1 MSRILLRD
9 LEPGRLYHIQARA
22 TNGDQSSQWSQLW
35 DLQTTSDIMPPA
47 APTSLAWTVEGTA
60 FKAVWTGPTLNQN
73 GTPLMDFK
81 DFQVKVYSPAAPS
94 TIITYYTTAAR
105 FDFPFEMNVNS
116 FGTPRAQVNIE
127 VRARD
132 NTGNLSS
139 AATATATNPPPA
151 NVVNF
156 TATGVTDAIALKWDA
171 NTDTDLKYYLVYQGT
186 SAGAETN
193 LVYTG
198 LATTFVYNTL
208 STNTQYFKIL
218 AVDVFNSQSATA
230 STANAIAR
238 SSLGVDV
245 TPPAVPT
252 GVTVASSL
260 DSSDGSGG
268 RAYIDVSWTAVAD
281 TDLQNYSVRYST
293 GTTWEYINVPEGVT
307 TARIN
312 GLRPNTAYNVA
323 VAAVDFQGNSSAY
336 VNAGTYPITTAADTT
351 APSAPSGVTVG
362 AGVTTMTVFWN
373 ENSESDV
380 KNGVGFYE
388 VQLDTANT
396 FNTINLITKQVSGTI
411 TSFSNLTSNTTY
423 YTRVRA
429 VDASGNAGSYSSAV
443 NGTPRY
449 IANADIQ
456 AGTINGDRI
465 TAATING
472 DRVIANSLDAN
483 TIKANTTFSQNLTV
497 GSTLTMNASGIMKSS
512 NYVAGTSGWQLSN
525 NTLEINEG
533 TIRASALQL
542 QNGHNMLHPAYADWE
557 FLSTWYAG
565 KISTGTPSGTFTATI
580 VDTTEITPKYGT
592 QCLKTVRSGATTG
605 DDSDIWLGVSS
616 SAYNVPLE
624 PNTTYIFSVWINN
637 PAGSG
642 AKNVQLKLRSNDG
655 TFRAFDAMSS
665 KTDNGTWTRYS
676 GTITTGTYTAGTIGL
691 STETDGTLYW
701 DGLQLEPQ
709 TAGSTAPSTWK
720 PPSQTTI
727 DGGIIRTGS
736 IQSTASA
743 NGLSGQP
750 AWSINTAGNAQFGD
764 ALIRGRLVVGDPNN
778 PSADGVNSRIHSAN
792 YSAGTTGWIVRNDG
806 YAEFRNLAVNSIKV
820 TAFDSPFQQTSN
832 AKLFDYMQD
841 SNLWL
846 TSGSVLQKTDP
857 GAYSAESLFE
867 FTGPGLVFRN
877 GTGVKPIAYDPTI
890 LYRVSARVRTFS
902 VGTLN
907 TNGTFE
913 SNNTTGWLVDASNG
927 ATIAASNTFA
937 NTGTYSMRMTSG
949 ASTGA
954 TYRTWTNVA
963 VIPGYSYTMNFK
975 LKAMIQAAYYNA
987 SNSGNIEISVAWFN
1001 GASAISTDTQ
1011 LVAPPVDSSGVMLTA
1026 PTAFFS
1032 VGTTWTA
1039 PATATNANFTIR
1051 LARYDNVTSGTIIG
1065 YIDDVTVTTPPRIKV
1080 GLFGMD
1086 NSNNLIDFDFVD
1098 DATTPTKK
1106 HAMPSD
1112 YSLLANYAS
1121 NQYMMVADNVEVPI
1135 ATGDASSTSDWIT
1148 LTGYI
1153 KGRGGSGAT
1162 GKFGKQG
1169 MYIDEYN
1176 PSSFNQEIRYMV
1188 PYVQFDTTNGSTA
1201 QLDQFS
1207 IEAYESGAVAKVDT
1221 TGTTDS
1227 VKGVSIENIQ
1237 DGTEFDHAVRF
1248 WTGEVDEKKPGLIAH
1263 VTDGQNNDSGHLR
1276 IVPPLLNSLSNYGSG
1291 PYIGIW
1297 DQNPNYLYDASFTKG
1312 ITGWTGMANTTL
1324 SWNTT
1329 TGREDT
1335 SSLQITAVGTIS
1347 SPSTTEL
1354 LGKYQVS
1361 ILPNQELVGQFI
1373 TVSGYAQMGTATGRD
1388 VRLVV
1393 KFLDEAGSMINGYFV
1408 EKAITNTGWTY
1419 YSFVT
1424 PIVVPDTCYTI
1435 EFSFS
1440 WFNGA
1445 TGDVVL
1451 VEDVQLEANNQKTD
1465 FRSASVSKIE
1475 LNAEVIRSFGSFVIS
1490 DTDFVLPANVVG
1502 SSGKPDMPGFKGLVA
1517 QTESGTAAYRMVN
1530 YTDTNG
1536 TRASAQMTF
1545 FGPDGDEQAG
1555 VRIYGMNDASFA
1567 GRTVITNATGQ
1578 FVASTYPNTDLDE
1591 DMTTARN
1598 LRVYGH
1604 MDVQGTPPW
1613 TNLTLTNGYAVT
1625 SGAYTPSYYA
1635 NNGTVF
1641 LRGLLSNAIKGS
1653 TSSQYIATLPSGYRP
1668 SKTVYIPT
1676 IGYND
1681 ISTAISCVLVI
1692 SSTGAMFWYSS
1703 DGAATTRTFLLL
1715 DGLSFS
1721 IAPEAVAPPATGD
1734 TTAPGTPSGFTISA
1748 VSSGSSTGSY
1758 KLAWTNPSASD
1769 TAGVKIIWRSDRYPT
1784 VTIAGSGVKTLT
1796 TDGTVVTVTGAAS
1809 AAKTYTHSGLPVNKT
1824 IYYRV
1829 VSYDKSGNHSTYVS
1843 ASRYL
1848 LASPIT
1854 ISPSDSGSYR
1864 LGYGGM
1870 WRNDGD
1876 EAYQGDWTG
1885 NDNHRGLYF
1894 YGSTIYTKLSTGGVV
1909 RTPTKVT
1916 IYLKRLSTSHGNN
1929 TGVGINLRGHIYQT
1943 QPSGDPVGGL
1953 TNEAGDGDDIVFL
1966 SRGEAATVTVPSS
1979 WYNNIVD
1986 ATAANRIEGFG
1997 IYGSTTGDYAV
2008 LYGKSAGSSYGK
2020 LTIYHNG

>member
-1 MSRILLRD
+1 MSKILLRD

-47 APTSLAWTVEGTA
+47 APTGLTWTVEGTA
-60 FKAVWTGPTLNQN
+60 FKAVWTGPTLNQD
-73 GTPLMDFK
+73 GTTLMDFK

-105 FDFPFEMNVNS
+105 FDFSFESNVNS

-139 AATATATNPPPA
+139 AATASATNPPPA
-151 NVVNF
+151 NVANF

-171 NTDTDLKYYLVYQGT
+171 NTDTDLKYYQVYQGT
-186 SAGAETN
+186 AAGSENT

-198 LATTFVYNTL
+198 LATTFIYNTL
-208 STNTQYFKIL
+208 STNPQYFKIL

-230 STANAIAR
+230 STANATAR

-252 GVTVASSL
+252 GVTVTSAL
-260 DSSDGSGG
+260 DSSDPSGG
-268 RAYIDVSWTAVAD
+268 RAYIDVSWTGVAD

-336 VNAGTYPITTAADTT
+336 TNAGTYPITTAADTT
-351 APSAPSGVTVG
+351 APSAPTGVTVG
-362 AGVTTMTVFWN
+362 AGVTTMTVYWN

-388 VQLDTANT
+388 VQIDTANT
-396 FNTINLITKQVSGTI
+396 FNTGNLITKQVSGTI
-411 TSFSNLTSNTTY
+411 TSFSNLTSNTVY

-429 VDASGNAGSYSSAV
+429 VDASGNAGSYSSIV

-449 IANADIQ
+449 IANSDIQ

-465 TAATING
+465 TAATLAG
-472 DRVIANSLDAN
+472 DRVIANTLDAN
-483 TIKANTTFSQNLTV
+483 TIKANTTFSQNLNV
-497 GSTLTMNASGIMKSS
+497 GATFTMAASGIMKSS
-512 NYVAGTSGWQLSN
+512 NYVAGTSGWQLTN
-525 NTLEINEG
+525 TTLEINQG
-533 TIRASALQL
+533 TIKAAALQL
-542 QNGHNMLHPAYADWE
+542 QNGHNMVHPAYADWE
-557 FLSTWYAG
+557 FLSTWYTG
-565 KISTGTPSGTFTATI
+565 KIGTSTPSGTITWSIATV
-580 VDTTEITPKYGT
+580 VDVTPKYGV
-592 QCLKTVRSGATTG
+592 QSLKLVRAGGTSG
-605 DDSDIWLGVSS
+605 DDSDVWLGASS
-616 SAYNVPLE
+616 SAYNIPVE
-624 PNTTYIFSVWINN
+624 QNTTYIFSCYIYN
-637 PAGSG
+637 PSGSG
-642 AKNVQLKLRSNDG
+642 SKNMQLKARSSDG
-655 TFRAFDAMSS
+655 TFRSFDTMSAR
-665 KTDNGTWTRYS
+665 TDNGLWTRYS
-676 GTITTGTYTAGTIGL
+676 GTLTTGTYNAITLGI
-691 STETDGTLYW
+691 SIENDGTVYV

-709 TAGSTAPSTWK
+709 LAGSNLPSVWK

-736 IQSTASA
+736 IQSTAA
-743 NGLSGQP
+743 ADGLAGQP

-764 ALIRGRLVVGDPNN
+764 ALVRGRIVVGDPNN
-778 PSADGVNSRIHSAN
+778 PSADGANSRIHSAN
-792 YSAGTTGWIVRNDG
+792 YSAGTTGWIIRNDG
-806 YAEFRNLAVNSIKV
+806 YAEFRQIAVNSIKV
-820 TAFDSPFQQTSN
+820 TAFDSPFQQSSN

-841 SNLWL
+841 GNLWL
-846 TSGSVLQKTDP
+846 TYGSVTQKTDP

-877 GTGVKPIAYDPTI
+877 GTGVKPVAYDPTI
-890 LYRVSARVRTFS
+890 LYRVSARIRAFS

-913 SNNTTGWLVDASNG
+913 GNNTTGWSVDASNG

-954 TYRTWTNVA
+954 AYRAWTNVA
-963 VIPGYSYTMNFK
+963 VTPGYTYTLNFK
-975 LKAMIQAAYYNA
+975 LKAMLQSAYYNA
-987 SNSGNIEISVAWFN
+987 TNGGNIEARVTWFN
-1001 GASAISTDTQ
+1001 GATYVTETIQ
-1011 LVAPPVDSSGVMLTA
+1011 LLPPPVDASGVMLTA

-1032 VGTTWTA
+1032 ASATFTA
-1039 PATATNANFTIR
+1039 PAGVTNANFIIR
-1051 LARYDNVTSGTIIG
+1051 LARYDDVASGTIIG

-1086 NSNNLIDFDFVD
+1086 NSNNIVDYDFVD
-1098 DATTPTKK
+1098 VATTPTKIR
-1106 HAMPSD
+1106 AMPTD
-1112 YSLLANYAS
+1112 YSLLATYAP
-1121 NQYMMVADNVEVPI
+1121 NQYMLVADNVEVPI
-1135 ATGDASSTSDWIT
+1135 ATGASNTTADWIT
-1148 LTGYI
+1148 VTGYI

-1169 MYIDEYN
+1169 MYLDEYS

-1188 PYVQFDTTNGSTA
+1188 PYVQFDTAAGSIA

-1221 TGTTDS
+1221 TGTSDS
-1227 VKGVSIENIQ
+1227 VKGVSIESIE
-1237 DGTEFDHAVRF
+1237 DGSQFDHAVRF
-1248 WTGEVDEKKPGLIAH
+1248 WTGEVDEKKPGLIGH
-1263 VTDGQNNDSGHLR
+1263 ITDGDNNDAAHLR
-1276 IVPPLLNSLSNYGSG
+1276 IVPPLLNSLSGYDEG

-1297 DQNPNYLYDASFTKG
+1297 DQNPNYLYDASFQQG
-1312 ITGWTGMANTTL
+1312 ISGWSGMANTTL
-1324 SWNTT
+1324 SWNQTV
-1329 TGREDT
+1329 GREDT
-1335 SSLQITAVGTIS
+1335 SCLQIQAVGTIS

-1361 ILPNQELVGQFI
+1361 VLGNQELVGQFV
-1373 TVSGYAQMGTATGRD
+1373 TVSGYAQMGTATGRN

-1393 KFLDEAGSMINGYFV
+1393 KFLDESGAMINGYFV
-1408 EKAITNTGWTY
+1408 EKAITNTAWTY
-1419 YSFVT
+1419 YAFVT

-1445 TGDVVL
+1445 TGDIVY

-1465 FRSASVSKIE
+1465 FRSGAASKIE
-1475 LNAEVIRSFGSFVIS
+1475 LNSEVVRIRGAIIS
-1490 DTDFVLPANVVG
+1490 ADTDFVLPSGIQGA
-1502 SSGKPDMPGFKGLVA
+1502 SGKPDAPFYKGFYA
-1517 QTESGTAAYRMVN
+1517 QSGAGSAAWRMID

-1536 TRASAQMTF
+1536 QRASAWMTF
-1545 FGPDGDEQAG
+1545 WGPEGDEQQS
-1555 VRIYGMNDASFA
+1555 VRLYGLNDASFP
-1567 GRTVITNATGQ
+1567 GRVAITGPDGA
-1578 FVASTYPNTDLDE
+1578 FAISTAPNPDDTITTYDTHVYGNLIVDG
-1591 DMTTARN
+1591 DMVWTRPTLSNITEFDTNRAIAYARN
-1598 LRVYGH
+1598 NGRVY
-1604 MDVQGTPPW
+1604 
-1613 TNLTLTNGYAVT
+1613 
-1625 SGAYTPSYYA
+1625 
-1635 NNGTVF
+1635 
-1641 LRGLLSNAIKGS
+1641 LRGAGSGLGASGS
-1653 TSSQYIATLPSGYRP
+1653 TFFTLPSGYRP
-1668 SKTVYIPT
+1668 PSNYYV
-1676 IGYND
+1676 
-1681 ISTAISCVLVI
+1681 TATGWNGSG
-1692 SSTGAMFWYSS
+1692 STGTSGVMTIQITSA
-1703 DGAATTRTFLLL
+1703 GAVLLYAGNPMNNISFDQISFPYKVVTTASTP
-1715 DGLSFS
+1715 G
-1721 IAPEAVAPPATGD
+1721 TD
-1734 TTAPGTPSGFTISA
+1734 TTAPGTPSGFSISA
-1748 VSSGSSTGSY
+1748 VSSGTSTGSY

-1769 TAGVKIIWRSDRYPT
+1769 TAGVKVIWRSDRYPT
-1784 VTIAGSGVKTLT
+1784 VTIASSGVKTLT
-1796 TDGTVVTVTGAAS
+1796 TDGTVINVTGAAS
-1809 AAKTYTHSGLPVNKT
+1809 AAKSYTHSGLPVNKT

-1829 VSYDKSGNHSTYVS
+1829 VSYDKTGNHSTYVS

-1848 LASPIT
+1848 LASPVT
-1854 ISPSDSGSYR
+1854 ISPSSSGSYR

-1876 EAYQGDWTG
+1876 EVYQGDWTG
-1885 NDNHRGLYF
+1885 NDNHRGLFF
-1894 YGSTIYTKLSTGGVV
+1894 YGTSIYSKLSTGGVV

-1916 IYLKRLSTSHGNN
+1916 IYLKRLNTAHGNN
-1929 TGVGINLRGHIYQT
+1929 AGVGINLRGHVYQT
-1943 QPSGDPVGGL
+1943 KPSGDPVGGM
-1953 TNEAGDGDDIVFL
+1953 TNEGSDGDDIVFL

-1997 IYGSTTGDYAV
+1997 VYGSTTSDYAV
-2008 LYGKSAGSSYGK
+2008 LYGESSGSSYGK
-2020 LTIYHNG
+2020 LTISHKG